1 MQQTYQN
8 PFTEKYTSQSKDE
21 ALIASA
27 LSGDK
32 KALEEIIYRHQAW
45 IYNLALR
52 MVFYP
57 QEAEDV
63 TQEVLIKVI
72 TKLSTFR
79 GESSFRTWLYR
90 IVINHVLNIKKSLGE
105 KKHADNFDEYWKII
119 ENVPDMEL
127 PSDNTYSV
135 EMPVLVNEVK
145 VSCMSGMLLCLD
157 REQRMIYILGAI
169 FQATDKVGAEVMNI
183 TRDNFRQRLSRARK
197 QLLSFMQN
205 KCGLM
210 DKNNPCRCEKKTKVL
225 IDSGYVNPKKLL
237 FNINYV
243 HSVETTAEGKS
254 HRFDELIDNRVSSL
268 FRENPFNEPPDFVQ
282 SLREILSHKEFRD
295 IFNFPN

>member
-1 MQQTYQN
+1 MDN
-8 PFTEKYTSQSKDE
+8 PFTEKYTTEKKDE
-21 ALIASA
+21 NLIELALK
-27 LSGDK
+27 GDK
-32 KALEEIIYRHQAW
+32 KSLEELIYRHQAW

-63 TQEVLIKVI
+63 TQEVLIKII
-72 TKLSTFR
+72 TKLSSFR
-79 GESSFRTWLYR
+79 GESSFRTWMYR
-90 IVINHVLNIKKSLGE
+90 IVVNHVLNIKKSVGE
-105 KKHADNFDEYWKII
+105 KKHADNFDDYWKII

-127 PSDNTYSV
+127 PKDNTYSV
-135 EMPVLVNEVK
+135 EMETLVNEVK

-169 FQATDKVGAEVMNI
+169 FSATDKVGAEVMGI

-197 QLLSFMQN
+197 QLYNFMYN

-210 DKNNPCRCEKKTKVL
+210 DKNNPCRCERKTKVL
-225 IDSGYVNPKKLL
+225 IDVGYVDPKKML

-243 HSVETTAEGKS
+243 HSVETASGEKS
-254 HRFDELIDNRVSSL
+254 QRFDDLMDNRVSGL
-268 FRENPFNEPPDFVQ
+268 FRENPFQEPPDFVE
-282 SLREILSHKEFRD
+282 SLREILNHKEFRD
-295 IFNFPN
+295 IFNFTN